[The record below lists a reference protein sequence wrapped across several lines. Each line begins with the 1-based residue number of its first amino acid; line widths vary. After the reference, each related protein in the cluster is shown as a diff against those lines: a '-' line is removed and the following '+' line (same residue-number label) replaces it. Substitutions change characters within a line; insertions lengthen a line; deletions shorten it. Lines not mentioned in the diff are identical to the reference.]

1 VREPDGAGGVK
12 ELLLA
17 LAGILIPSLI
27 GYVVYVYR
35 PRIGFISQSLS
46 ADFSAEDGKIK
57 HGIFPSNKSI
67 EIGSYEFR
75 NETKADIENFEI
87 VLEVREPNVQF
98 KVSETKALAK
108 SAVVIRCE
116 DNGIFVSIE
125 RFPSNERVLLSYSLI
140 GYPGL
145 KYVEPKKL
153 RGKFNLYSI
162 EAQRQAVKF
171 FAIGFYY
178 SMLILFI
185 ATVFGM
191 GVGYILDFL

>member
-1 VREPDGAGGVK
+1 MSEF
-12 ELLLA
+12 LLT
-17 LAGILIPSLI
+17 LAGILLPSLI
-27 GYVVYVYR
+27 GYAVYVYR

-46 ADFSAEDGKIK
+46 AEFSVEDGKIK
-57 HGIFPSNKSI
+57 HGVFPSNKSI

-75 NETKADIENFEI
+75 NETKTDIENFEI

-116 DNGIFVSIE
+116 NEGIFVAIE
-125 RFPSNERVLLSYSLI
+125 RFPSGERVLLSYSLI
-140 GYPGL
+140 GYPGF

-162 EAQRQAVKF
+162 EEQRRAVKF

-178 SMLILFI
+178 AILILFI
-185 ATVFGM
+185 ATVVGM
-191 GVGYILDFL
+191 GVGYILDRQ